1 MNKLEFID
9 SNGKS
14 GYIEYTDS
22 GTNWSYN
29 GTFNIV
35 YEILF
40 SVEGIESHGRPEGFS
55 DEIEIDSRTELTP
68 EEKIRKIKARF
79 YEEGRIHAI
88 KVNGEVV

>member
-1 MNKLEFID
+1 MNKLEFVD
-9 SNGKS
+9 SDGKK
-14 GYIEYTDS
+14 GYNEYTDI
-22 GTNWSYN
+22 GVNWNYN
-29 GTFNIV
+29 GNFNVV

-40 SVEGIESHGRPEGFS
+40 SFEGIKGHGRPEGFS
-55 DEIEIDSRTELTP
+55 DEIEIDTFTELTP